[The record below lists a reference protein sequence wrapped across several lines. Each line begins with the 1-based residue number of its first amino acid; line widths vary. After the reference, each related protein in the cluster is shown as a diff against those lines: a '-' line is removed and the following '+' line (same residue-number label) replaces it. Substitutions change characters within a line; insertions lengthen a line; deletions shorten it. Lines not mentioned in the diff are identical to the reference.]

1 MGHVVG
7 VGDLG
12 EKWGVTD
19 KWYFFKGS
27 ENYVDIA
34 KLKYSGQGKFLF
46 FLLRALVPSCNVILK
61 IASFL

>member
-1 MGHVVG
+1 MQWW

-19 KWYFFKGS
+19 KWSFFKGS

-34 KLKYSGQGKFLF
+34 KLKYSGQGKFPF
-46 FLLRALVPSCNVILK
+46 FFAAGNSALL
-61 IASFL
+61 